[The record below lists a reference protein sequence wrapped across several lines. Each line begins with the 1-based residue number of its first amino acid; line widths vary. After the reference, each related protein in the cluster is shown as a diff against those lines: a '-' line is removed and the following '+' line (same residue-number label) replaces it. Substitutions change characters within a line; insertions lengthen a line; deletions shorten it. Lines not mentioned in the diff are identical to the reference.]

1 MISRLSLCAATV
13 VLAAC
18 TAALPAP
25 EATTA
30 DPRMSLEQKTAPDQK
45 PAPNLQVAA
54 DQKAAP
60 AQPLDAVQKAEKAE
74 KKKADRKVSSDAKK
88 KVAKAL
94 KSGDVKEN
102 GLYEMASDELAMD
115 CKRLTGSM
123 KITIARLRD
132 AQTRK
137 GGSSIA
143 ESAHKTVPLI
153 MGGSTAAADRQASL
167 VRERAKIEAYNRQL
181 AAKNC
186 KTVDIQAE
194 LARTPEAKKY

>member
-1 MISRLSLCAATV
+1 MIARLSLCAATV

-60 AQPLDAVQKAEKAE
+60 GQPLDAVQKAEK
-74 KKKADRKVSSDAKK
+74 KKADRKATSDARK

-137 GGSSIA
+137 GGSSLA
-143 ESAHKTVPLI
+143 ETAHKTVPLI